1 MFWCAL
7 CSLHQCA
14 AQFNTAVPRKGYA
27 HVCYEKMLLFR
38 MLKES
43 VGFPAFCELHRFCT
57 RVGFSSLQLETGPLS
72 LETWKAGANITET
85 QYFMLNVMNSWNI
98 WVMPLSWLES
108 LKFVLVED
116 RGHES
121 IFPCCF
127 FFNYCYLEMCTRAFK
142 QTRGKALPSPE
153 SEVRKSQPCGASGAG
168 QLRCLS
174 TPDYRC
180 RPR

>member
-127 FFNYCYLEMCTRAFK
+127 FLIIVIWKCAQENLNKHVEKPFHLLSLKSGN
-142 QTRGKALPSPE
+142 PSRVVHLVLG
-153 SEVRKSQPCGASGAG
+153 SSGV
-168 QLRCLS
+168 
-174 TPDYRC
+174 
-180 RPR
+180 